1 MDLPTPPARIC
12 GIRTSSLIAVALAAV
27 VLTPAAGADGQPV
40 VGVEASGL
48 DGQNVRYEAL
58 PYEGDTFVQR
68 IRPST
73 GESLGSRVLR
83 GEFRIPVVAQ
93 DGTAGGLT
101 IDRQTLV
108 LIGPRG
114 AAKTILAVLDAP
126 TLKVRKTLT
135 LRGNYAFDALSPH
148 GRWLFLVHYTPSR
161 SDPLAYEVVSLDLR
175 TGRLDSRPIVDPREP
190 DEKMNGH
197 PVTRATSTDGRWAYT
212 LYKGRHH
219 PFVHALDTVRRDA
232 RCIDLD
238 WLHGRKDLWQL
249 RFALREDGRK
259 LTVRQPGRDSVAV
272 VDTRTFEASRPSAAG
287 VGSWPTAGLS
297 ALAFL
302 GIVGA
307 LLYLIRTRSRSAF
320 S

>member
-1 MDLPTPPARIC
+1 MDLSTPSARIRN
-12 GIRTSSLIAVALAAV
+12 IRTASLIAVSLAAV
-27 VLTPAAGADGQPV
+27 VFAPAAGADGQPA
-40 VGVEASGL
+40 VGVEAAGL
-48 DGQNVRYEAL
+48 EGENVRYEAL

-68 IRPST
+68 FRPDT
-73 GESLGSRVLR
+73 GEPLGSRVLR
-83 GEFRIPVVAQ
+83 GEFRVPVVAQ

-101 IDRQTLV
+101 IDGETLV

-126 TLKVRKTLT
+126 TLKVRRKLT
-135 LRGNYAFDALSPH
+135 LRGIYAFDALSPD
-148 GRWLFLVHYTPSR
+148 GAWLYLIHHTTR

-175 TGRLDSRPIVDPREP
+175 TGRLDARPIVDPRAP

-197 PVTRATSTDGRWAYT
+197 PVTRATSADGRWAYT

-238 WLHGRKDLWQL
+238 WLDGRKDLWQL
-249 RFALREDGRK
+249 RFALRDEGRK
-259 LTVRQPGRDSVAV
+259 LAVRQPGQDSVAEI
-272 VDTRTFEASRPSAAG
+272 DTRTFEASRPSAAG
-287 VGSWPTAGLS
+287 VGSWPKAGLS
-297 ALAFL
+297 ALALL
-302 GIVGA
+302 GVVGA
-307 LLYLIRTRSRSAF
+307 LVYLIRTRSRSAF